1 MLSAESKIML
11 AKFLYQFT
19 DLFFGFNVFRYIT
32 VRAAFAAITALVIA
46 LWIGPKVIRL
56 LRKHQI
62 GEEIR
67 TEGPKSHQKKRGTPT
82 MGGLIIL
89 LSVFIATLLWGDLS
103 NIYLLLILFATLTM
117 GLVGFIDDYL
127 KTILKIKKGLIGR
140 YKLIGQV
147 GLGLIIGLL
156 IYFHPFFEGIH
167 SNTSVPFFK
176 NLEIDFG
183 FFYIF
188 VIIFV
193 ITGASNAVNL
203 TDGLDGLAAGLSAI
217 AFIALAGIA
226 YVTSRVDVS
235 AYLNIIYLPG
245 TEELTIFCLAIFGAA
260 IGFLWY
266 NTYPAE
272 IFMGDTGSLALGSA
286 LGTAAILLKK
296 ELLLLIIAAIFIIE
310 VLSVI
315 IQTTYFKYTKKKY
328 GEGRRVFLM
337 APLHHHFELKGWHES
352 KIVVRFMIIGVL
364 LLLLSFSTFK
374 TQ

>member
-1 MLSAESKIML
+1 ML

-19 DLFFGFNVFRYIT
+19 DLFFGFNIFRYIT

-67 TEGPKSHQKKRGTPT
+67 IEGPQSHQKKKGTPT

-89 LSVFIATLLWGDLS
+89 SSVFIGTLLWGDLS

-147 GLGLIIGLL
+147 GLGLIIGLI
-156 IYFHPFFEGIH
+156 IYFHPYFEGIH

-183 FFYIF
+183 FYYILI
-188 VIIFV
+188 IIFV

-266 NTYPAE
+266 NSYPAE
-272 IFMGDTGSLALGSA
+272 IFMGDTGSLALGGA

-296 ELLLLIIAAIFIIE
+296 ELLLLLIAAIFIIE